1 MPRTKAR
8 SEAWRFARLSSKGR
22 SPLQPNFIP
31 GTKIVEQHG
40 AGDDVR
46 SVKVG
51 DNELSEP
58 RAFPNRVWERGE
70 PLGNGERRPL
80 CKLGWGASR

>member
-51 DNELSEP
+51 DNGVVGAEGVPKRSLGTRGTS
-58 RAFPNRVWERGE
+58 RERG
-70 PLGNGERRPL
+70 
-80 CKLGWGASR
+80 KASIVQAGMGC